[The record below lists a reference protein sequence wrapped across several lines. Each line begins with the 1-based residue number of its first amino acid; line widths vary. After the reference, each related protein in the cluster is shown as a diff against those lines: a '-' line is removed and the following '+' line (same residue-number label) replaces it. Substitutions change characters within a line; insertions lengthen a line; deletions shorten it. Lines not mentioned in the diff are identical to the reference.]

1 MKKPRLH
8 ARLHARLLV
17 LCVLCSSALAFR
29 LQTPALATP
38 ALRGARAPVPVLEAE
53 EPAEEEGPEAA
64 AAAAAEKAARAA
76 YIDQVNKEQTEGTK
90 GIVGKVVA
98 LVITGGSFAFLLY
111 VFDPNVCAFLAPVK
125 DACIVAPPS

>member
-1 MKKPRLH
+1 M
-8 ARLHARLLV
+8 
-17 LCVLCSSALAFR
+17 
-29 LQTPALATP
+29 
-38 ALRGARAPVPVLEAE
+38 PVLEAE
-53 EPAEEEGPEAA
+53 EPAEEEDPEAA

-111 VFDPNVCAFLAPVK
+111 VFDPNVCAFLAPVE

>member
-1 MKKPRLH
+1 M
-8 ARLHARLLV
+8 
-17 LCVLCSSALAFR
+17 
-29 LQTPALATP
+29 
-38 ALRGARAPVPVLEAE
+38 ALRKKQKDEDLLHLRRESGKKMIAAEWAE
-53 EPAEEEGPEAA
+53 EPAEEDPEAA

-125 DACIVAPPS
+125 DACRGRFS

>member
-1 MKKPRLH
+1 MK
-8 ARLHARLLV
+8 LV
-17 LCVLCSSALAFR
+17 PCVLCCSAALAFR

-38 ALRGARAPVPVLEAE
+38 ALRGARAPVPVLQAE
-53 EPAEEEGPEAA
+53 EPAEEDPEAA